1 MDLRHAGADLSFVR
15 DRFGLQEKS
24 PLCDGSIATPIN
36 DSIGVIIISTRQPT
50 YAMQVK
56 IFSLD
61 ELCTLTDFPKRTV
74 RYYIQLG
81 LVDRPIGET
90 RSAYYLNAHLEQL
103 LRIKKLTDAGVSLER
118 VREVLSGEVSPVSE
132 RQRRPG
138 SVDVKSHLFIS
149 PGIELQIS
157 PEQAGMTPEQ
167 VRALIKAVMVAAQK
181 VLEGKGESQ

>member
-1 MDLRHAGADLSFVR
+1 MEQQTF
-15 DRFGLQEKS
+15 
-24 PLCDGSIATPIN
+24 T
-36 DSIGVIIISTRQPT
+36 
-50 YAMQVK
+50 
-56 IFSLD
+56 LD
-61 ELCTLTDFPKRTV
+61 QICTLAALPKRTV

-90 RSAYYLNAHLEQL
+90 RSAHYLDVHLEQL

-157 PEQAGMTPEQ
+157 PVQAGMTPEQ
-167 VRALIKAVMVAAQK
+167 VRALIKAVMLAAQE
-181 VLEGKGESQ
+181 VLAGKGESK